1 MKNKLTCKKKRKEKE
16 KRKERRVQSVVDVN
30 PVLRIQAAKCRN
42 IGRLEYAM

>member
-1 MKNKLTCKKKRKEKE
+1 LQKEKKRKR
-16 KRKERRVQSVVDVN
+16 KRKERRVQSV

>member
-16 KRKERRVQSVVDVN
+16 KRKERRVQSV